1 MDIARHVFD
10 TYFSDV
16 TNPMV
21 RHHLDSYADL
31 LNKKI
36 PTFVQ
41 KLNPAV
47 DLDLGY
53 ERMVKVYVGG
63 KDGKEIR
70 YLPPTDPFGNAILPH
85 TCRLENKT
93 YALTIKV
100 AVDVEYIIDGETI
113 TKRFEDVTLGTI
125 PLMLKSNLCYLSNM
139 SSDQLYEAGEC
150 KFELGGYFIIT
161 GQEKVLLTQERLA
174 ENMFYASKRRKQGE
188 KQEEKTYYEK
198 EKKPELKKVKSE
210 EDYEYISAITSSS
223 EDGTKGPSSHF
234 LIIPGKNMKP
244 DDPQVIL
251 KTQDYGVFSTNRLAV
266 ITLPQFVQPVPLFS
280 IFYALGL
287 TNDQDIYDTIL
298 AGIPAKERT
307 LYDEIFI
314 ELLLSHEKFLKSE
327 LEKME
332 DKSEEP
338 NMAILT
344 KYVKTRTKAGV
355 YANLFNEMYPH
366 CALREGE
373 SSASFYRR
381 KAYLLGHQTRM
392 AMDVALGIKPKTDR
406 EHYKFKRLN
415 ASGDLCFQ
423 EFRRVYKELARNM
436 RTLLDSRIHYQQQT
450 FEGRKLTDLV
460 QYENINMFWYYIT
473 FANSFEKAF
482 KGKWGGA
489 DGVSQVLSRFSYLG
503 TIAHL
508 RRVNVDIDKS
518 TKIVEVRRIHGTNY
532 GMMCPIDN
540 PDGSNVGL
548 IKSMTLLSRLTTASP
563 SLEILKR
570 IEEFET
576 FLPLSSIHPSTWDP
590 RWTKVFLNSD
600 LVGVF
605 DGNSNSFHESML
617 KDRRTGKIDK
627 FVSLAWNRLENEYSI
642 FTDAG
647 RPCRPLYREGVTP
660 EQVKKLKKWEG
671 MLNNLLDYY
680 DAQEIDNVRV
690 NMEAFSEKR
699 PSEIHGLAIFSA
711 SGSVVPYSDHN
722 AATRNTFIC
731 QQSKQACSW
740 ANTAFNKR
748 FDTHAMWLNYAGR
761 PLCQTWTTNHVLG
774 KDGCMPYGETPI
786 VAIAIYSGYNQ
797 DDSIIVNHSAI
808 KRGLFEI
815 TYYHGYSATEE
826 PVVVGRKGPD
836 GSVSGL
842 IKSQFANPATDPRFR
857 ETVEKKPG
865 YDYSLLG
872 PDGIIQKGVE
882 INDKTILVGHL
893 VPKLNEGGQIV
904 AFSDKSLEPKR
915 GQHGYVDD
923 VYVYDTPDGMRA
935 VKIRIAES
943 RIPELGDKLGSRHGQ
958 KGTCGIVL
966 PEEDMPYSAEGLRPD
981 LIITVH
987 AIPSRMTIGQLVEGM
1002 ITKAGLKLGTYM
1014 DATPFSTQK
1023 RVQESADLMSKIGLH
1038 PYGEEILYNGQTG
1051 EMLQTS
1057 IFMGPTYYLRM
1068 KQMVEDKINYR
1079 DTGPRKQL
1087 THQPLEGRANDGGLK
1102 IGEMERDCLLSHG
1115 VAKFWNESMMER
1127 SDKAEML
1134 FQSDLGKFDAN
1145 PNYPYTRMEAPYS
1158 TRLLLN
1164 EIESMHISA
1173 HLTSS

>member
-21 RHHLDSYADL
+21 RHHLDSYSDF

-36 PTFVQ
+36 PTFIQ
-41 KLNPAV
+41 GLNPAV
-47 DLDLGY
+47 YLPLGD
-53 ERMVKVYVGG
+53 EREIKVYIGG
-63 KDGKEIR
+63 KDGKQIR

-93 YALTIKV
+93 YAITIKV
-100 AVDVEYIIDGETI
+100 DVDVEYTIDKEVI
-113 TKRFEDVTLGTI
+113 TKRFEDVTLATI
-125 PLMLKSNLCYLSNM
+125 PLMLKSPLCYLSNM
-139 SSDQLYEAGEC
+139 TSEELYEAGEC

-174 ENMFYASKRRKQGE
+174 ENMFYASKRKTTSEGPE
-188 KQEEKTYYEK
+188 AKTYYEK
-198 EKKPELKKVKSE
+198 EKGPQMEGVKRG
-210 EDYEYISAITSSS
+210 EDTEYISAITSSS

-234 LIIPGKNMKP
+234 LVIPGKNLKP
-244 DDPQVIL
+244 NDPQVIL
-251 KTQDYGVFSTNRLAV
+251 KTQNYDVFSTNRLPV

-298 AGIPAKERT
+298 AGIPSKERN
-307 LYDEIFI
+307 LYDELFM
-314 ELLLSHEKFLKSE
+314 ELLLSHEKFLASE
-327 LEKME
+327 VEKME

-344 KYVKTRTKAGV
+344 RYVKTRTKAGV
-355 YANLFNEMYPH
+355 YTNLFNEMYPH
-366 CALREGE
+366 CELHEGE

-381 KAYLLGHQTRM
+381 KAYLLGMQTRM

-423 EFRRVYKELARNM
+423 EFRRVYKELSRDM
-436 RTLLDSRIHYQQQT
+436 RTWLDSRIHYQQQT
-450 FEGRKLTDLV
+450 FEGRKLADLV
-460 QYENINMFWYYIT
+460 QYENINMAWYYLK
-473 FANSFEKAF
+473 FQNSFEKAF

-508 RRVNVDIDKS
+508 RRVNVDMDKS
-518 TKIVEVRRIHGTNY
+518 TKIVEIRRIHGTNY

-563 SLEILKR
+563 SSEILKQ

-576 FLPLSSIHPSTWDP
+576 FIPLSSIHPSTWDP

-600 LVGVF
+600 FVGVF
-605 DGNSNSFHESML
+605 TGGSNDFHKMMM
-617 KDRRTGKIDK
+617 KARRTGQIDK
-627 FVSLAWNRLENEYSI
+627 FVSFSWNRLENEYSI
-642 FTDAG
+642 STDAG
-647 RPCRPLYREGVTP
+647 RPCRPLYREGIQP
-660 EQVKKLKKWEG
+660 EQVKKTKKWKD
-671 MLNNLLDYY
+671 MISNLLDYY
-680 DAQEIDNVRV
+680 DAQEIDNTRV
-690 NMEAFSEKR
+690 SMEPYSPNR
-699 PSEIHGLAIFSA
+699 PSEIHGTTIFSA
-711 SGSVVPYSDHN
+711 SGSVVPFSDHN

-740 ANTAFNKR
+740 ANSAFNKR
-748 FDTHAMWLNYAGR
+748 FDTHAMWLNYASR

-774 KDGCMPYGETPI
+774 KDGCMPYGETAI
-786 VAIAIYSGYNQ
+786 VGVAIYLGYNQ
-797 DDSIIVNHSAI
+797 DDSVIVNQNAI

-815 TYYHGYSATEE
+815 TYYHGYNFEE
-826 PVVVGRKGPD
+826 EAVVPGRRDAD
-836 GSVSGL
+836 GSITGL
-842 IKSQFANPATDPRFR
+842 IKSEFANLATDPRFR
-857 ETVEKKPG
+857 EIVQREPG
-865 YDYSLLG
+865 YDYSMLG
-872 PDGIIQKGVE
+872 SDGVIQKGSK
-882 INDKTILVGHL
+882 INDKTILVGRA
-893 VPKLNEGGQIV
+893 VPKLNDNGQTIGY
-904 AFSDKSLEPKR
+904 SDNSLKPKR

-923 VYVYDTPDGMRA
+923 VYVYDTPEGLRA

-943 RIPELGDKLGSRHGQ
+943 RIPQLGDKLGSRHGQ

-966 PEEDMPYSAEGLRPD
+966 PEEDMPYTSTGLRPD
-981 LIITVH
+981 LIITPH
-987 AIPSRMTIGQLVEGM
+987 AIPSRMTIGQLVEG
-1002 ITKAGLKLGTYM
+1002 TVAKAGVTLGTQI
-1014 DATPFSTQK
+1014 DATAFSTQK
-1023 RVQESADLMSKIGLH
+1023 RIKESADLMVKLGFH

-1057 IFMGPTYYLRM
+1057 LFIGPVYYLRL

-1079 DTGPRKQL
+1079 DTGPRKLL

-1115 VAKFWNESMMER
+1115 IAKFWNESMMER
-1127 SDKAEML
+1127 SDKTEML
-1134 FQSDLGKFDAN
+1134 FQEDLGKFDAN
-1145 PNYPYTRMEAPYS
+1145 PNFPYTRMEAPYA
-1158 TRLLLN
+1158 TRLMLN

-1173 HLTSS
+1173 HLTSA

>member
-10 TYFSDV
+10 TYFSNV
-16 TNPMV
+16 TNPLV
-21 RHHLDSYADL
+21 RHHLDSYSDF

-36 PTFVQ
+36 PTFIQ
-41 KLNPAV
+41 GLNPAV
-47 DLDLGY
+47 NLDLGDN
-53 ERMVKVYVGG
+53 RMIKVFIGG
-63 KDGKEIR
+63 KDGKEIK

-93 YALTIKV
+93 YAITVKV
-100 AVDVEYIIDGETI
+100 AMDVEYTIEKEVI
-113 TKRFEDVTLGTI
+113 TKRFEDVTLATI
-125 PLMLKSNLCYLSNM
+125 PLMLKSPLCYLSNK
-139 SSDQLYEAGEC
+139 SSDELYEVGEC

-174 ENMFYASKRRKQGE
+174 ENMFYASKRARQSEGPE
-188 KQEEKTYYEK
+188 AKTFYEK
-198 EKKPELKKVKSE
+198 ESKPELKGVKLGE
-210 EDYEYISAITSSS
+210 EFEYISAITSSS

-234 LIIPGKNMKP
+234 LIIPGKNLKP
-244 DDPQVIL
+244 NDPNLIA
-251 KTQDYGVFSTNRLAV
+251 KTSNYDIFSTNRLSV
-266 ITLPQFVQPVPLFS
+266 ITLPQFVQSVPLFS

-287 TNDQDIYDTIL
+287 TNDRDIYDTIL
-298 AGIPAKERT
+298 AGIPEKERS
-307 LYDEIFI
+307 LYDELFM
-314 ELLLSHEKFLKSE
+314 ELLLSHEKYIASE
-327 LEKME
+327 LNKME
-332 DKSEEP
+332 DKTEEP

-355 YANLFNEMYPH
+355 YTNLFNEMYPH
-366 CALREGE
+366 CELREGE

-381 KAYLLGHQTRM
+381 KAYLLGMQTRM
-392 AMDVALGIKPKTDR
+392 AMDVALELKKKTDR

-423 EFRRVYKELARNM
+423 EFRRTYKEIARSM
-436 RTLLDSRIHYQQQT
+436 KTMLDSRVHYQQQT
-450 FEGRKLTDLV
+450 FEGTKLTDLV
-460 QYENINMFWYYIT
+460 QYENINSYWYHYNFI
-473 FANSFEKAF
+473 NSFEKAF

-508 RRVNVDIDKS
+508 RRVNVDMDKG
-518 TKIVEVRRIHGTNY
+518 TKIVEIRRIHGTNY

-540 PDGSNVGL
+540 PDGQNVGL
-548 IKSMTLLSRLTTASP
+548 IKSMTLLSRITTASP
-563 SLEILKR
+563 SSEMLKR
-570 IEEFET
+570 VEEFES
-576 FLPLSSIHPSTWDP
+576 FIPLSLIHPSIWDP

-605 DGNSNSFHESML
+605 DGNSETFHSDIL
-617 KDRRTGKIDK
+617 KARRTGEIDK

-647 RPCRPLYREGVTP
+647 RPCRPLYREGV
-660 EQVKKLKKWEG
+660 EGEEVKKIKKWND
-671 MLNNLLDYY
+671 MSNKVLDYY

-690 NMEAFSEKR
+690 SMEPFSKTR
-699 PSEIHGLAIFSA
+699 PSEIHGTAIFSA

-748 FDTHAMWLNYAGR
+748 FDINSMWLNYASR
-761 PLCQTWTTNHVLG
+761 PLCQTWTTNNVLG
-774 KDGCMPYGETPI
+774 KDGCMPYGETAMVA
-786 VAIAIYSGYNQ
+786 VAIYLGYNQ
-797 DDSIIVNHSAI
+797 DDSLIVNHSAI

-815 TYYHGYSATEE
+815 TYYHSYDSIEE
-826 PVVVGRKGPD
+826 AVVPGRKGVD
-836 GSVSGL
+836 GSMVGL
-842 IKSQFANPATDPRFR
+842 IKSEFANVATDPRFR
-857 ETVEKKPG
+857 ETVARKQG

-882 INDKTILVGHL
+882 IHENTILVGRV
-893 VPKLNEGGQIV
+893 VPKLDDNGQIIGY
-904 AFSDKSLEPKR
+904 SDKSEEPKR
-915 GQHGYVDD
+915 GQHGVIDD
-923 VYVYDTPDGMRA
+923 VYVYDLPDGLRA
-935 VKIRIAES
+935 VKIRIAEN
-943 RIPELGDKLGSRHGQ
+943 RIPQLGDKLGSRHGQ
-958 KGTCGIVL
+958 KGTCGIVV
-966 PEEDMPYSAEGLRPD
+966 PEEDMPFSSSGLRPD
-981 LIITVH
+981 LIITPH

-1002 ITKAGLKLGTYM
+1002 IAKAGTTLGTQM

-1023 RVQESADLMSKIGLH
+1023 RVQESAELLTKLGFH
-1038 PYGEEILYNGQTG
+1038 PYGDEILYNGQTG

-1057 IFMGPTYYLRM
+1057 IFIGPVYYLRL

-1087 THQPLEGRANDGGLK
+1087 TRQPLEGRANDGGLK

-1127 SDKAEML
+1127 SDKTEML
-1134 FQSDLGKFDAN
+1134 FQEELGKFDAN
-1145 PNYPYTRMEAPYS
+1145 PNFPYTKTEAPYA
-1158 TRLLLN
+1158 TRLMLN

-1173 HLTSS
+1173 YLTSA

>member
-16 TNPMV
+16 TNPLV

-36 PTFVQ
+36 PTFIQ

-47 DLDLGY
+47 LLPLGDG
-53 ERMVKVYVGG
+53 RAIRVFIGG
-63 KDGKEIR
+63 KSGTDIK

-85 TCRLENKT
+85 ICRLENKT
-93 YALTIKV
+93 YALTVKV
-100 AVDVEYIIDGETI
+100 AIEVEYTIDTDVS
-113 TKRFEDVTLGTI
+113 TKKFEDITLGVI
-125 PLMLKSNLCYLSNM
+125 PLMVKSSLCYLSTM
-139 SSDQLYEAGEC
+139 TSEELYDAGEC

-161 GQEKVLLTQERLA
+161 GQEKVLLSQERLA
-174 ENMFYASKRRKQGE
+174 ENMFYASKRVKQSDGPE
-188 KQEEKTYYEK
+188 AKTFYEK
-198 EKKPELKKVKSE
+198 EGAPKLDGVKKGEN
-210 EDYEYISAITSSS
+210 DEYISAITSSS

-234 LIIPGKNMKP
+234 LIIPGKNFKP
-244 DDPQVIL
+244 TDPQLIL
-251 KTQDYGVFSTNRLAV
+251 KTQNYDVFSTSRLAV
-266 ITLPQFVQPVPLFS
+266 ITLPQFVQSVPLFS
-280 IFYALGL
+280 IFYSLGL

-298 AGIPAKERT
+298 AGIPDNERN
-307 LYDEIFI
+307 LYDELFM
-314 ELLLSHEKFLKSE
+314 ELLLSHEKYLARE
-327 LEKME
+327 LQAMD

-355 YANLFNEMYPH
+355 YMNLFNELFPH
-366 CALREGE
+366 CGLREGE

-381 KAYLLGHQTRM
+381 KAYLLGLQTRM
-392 AMDVALGIKPKTDR
+392 AMEVALGIKPKTDR
-406 EHYKFKRLN
+406 EHYRFKRLN

-436 RTLLDSRIHYQQQT
+436 KTWLDSRIHYQQQT
-450 FEGRKLTDLV
+450 FEGRKLMDLV
-460 QYENINMFWYYIT
+460 QYENVSSAWQYST

-489 DGVSQVLSRFSYLG
+489 DGVSQVLSRFSYIG

-508 RRVNVDIDKS
+508 RRVNVDMDKS

-540 PDGSNVGL
+540 PDGQNVGL
-548 IKSMTLLSRLTTASP
+548 IKSMTLLSQITTASP
-563 SLEILKR
+563 SGDILKR
-570 IEEFET
+570 IEAFQP
-576 FLPLSSIHPSTWDP
+576 FIPLALIHPSTWDP

-605 DGNSNSFHESML
+605 TGNSEAFHSTMMKE
-617 KDRRTGKIDK
+617 RRTGAIDK
-627 FVSLAWNRLENEYSI
+627 FVSLSWNRLENEYTIS
-642 FTDAG
+642 TDSG
-647 RPCRPLYREGVTP
+647 RACRPLYREGVKG
-660 EQVKKLKKWEG
+660 EQVKGIKKWAS
-671 MLNNLLDYY
+671 LVTNVLDYC
-680 DAQEIDNVRV
+680 DGQEIESIRV
-690 NMEAFSEKR
+690 SMEPFSPAY

-748 FDTHAMWLNYAGR
+748 FDTHAMWLNYASR

-774 KDGCMPYGETPI
+774 KDGCMPYGETAI
-786 VAIAIYSGYNQ
+786 VAVAIYSGYNQ
-797 DDSIIVNHSAI
+797 DDSIVVNHSAI

-815 TYYHGYSATEE
+815 TYYHGYTYSED
-826 PVVVGRKGPD
+826 VVIPGQRGPD
-836 GSVSGL
+836 GSISGL
-842 IKSQFANPATDPRFR
+842 VKSEFANVATDPRFR
-857 ETVEKKPG
+857 ETVERTPG
-865 YDYSLLG
+865 YDYDLLG
-872 PDGIIQKGVE
+872 PDGVIRKGVE
-882 INDKTILVGHL
+882 ITETTILVGRV
-893 VPKLNEGGQIV
+893 VPKLSEFGQVIGYTE
-904 AFSDKSLEPKR
+904 SSLKPKR

-923 VYVYDTPDGMRA
+923 VYVYDMPDGLRA
-935 VKIRIAES
+935 VKIRISEN
-943 RIPELGDKLGSRHGQ
+943 RIPQLGDKLGSRHGQ

-966 PEEDMPYSAEGLRPD
+966 PEEDMPYSADGLRPD

-987 AIPSRMTIGQLVEGM
+987 GFPSRMTIGQLVESM
-1002 ITKAGLKLGTYM
+1002 IAKAGVKLGTQM

-1023 RVQESADLMSKIGLH
+1023 RVQESSNLLSSIGLH
-1038 PYGEEILYNGQTG
+1038 PHGHEILYNGQTG
-1051 EMLQTS
+1051 EMMQTE
-1057 IFMGPTYYLRM
+1057 IFMGPTYYLRL

-1127 SDKAEML
+1127 SDKTEML
-1134 FQSDLGKFDAN
+1134 FQEDLGKFDAN
-1145 PNYPYTRMEAPYS
+1145 PNYPYTRMDAPYA
-1158 TRLLLN
+1158 TRLMLN

-1173 HLTSS
+1173 HLTSA

>member
-36 PTFVQ
+36 PTFIQ
-41 KLNPAV
+41 GLNPAI
-47 DLDLGY
+47 LLPLGDDR
-53 ERMVKVYVGG
+53 EIRVFIGG
-63 KDGKEIR
+63 KRGTEIK
-70 YLPPTDPFGNAILPH
+70 YLPPADPFGNAILPH

-100 AVDVEYIIDGETI
+100 AVDVEYTVDKEVI
-113 TKRFEDVTLGTI
+113 TKKFEDVTLGVI
-125 PLMLKSNLCYLSNM
+125 PLMVKSSLCYLSNM
-139 SSDQLYEAGEC
+139 TTDELYAAGEC

-174 ENMFYASKRRKQGE
+174 ENMFYASKRSAQTTKAE
-188 KQEEKTYYEK
+188 PKTFYEK
-198 EKKPELKKVKSE
+198 EKAPGLKKVPSD
-210 EDYEYISAITSSS
+210 EDHEYISAITSSS

-234 LIIPGKNMKP
+234 LIIPAKNLKTN
-244 DDPQVIL
+244 DPQLIL
-251 KTQDYGVFSTNRLAV
+251 KTQNYDVFSTNRLAV

-287 TNDQDIYDTIL
+287 TNDQDIYDTFL
-298 AGIPAKERT
+298 AGIPSNERN

-314 ELLLSHEKFLKSE
+314 ELLLSHEKYLASE
-327 LEKME
+327 LEKMD

-355 YANLFNEMYPH
+355 YTNLFNEMYPH
-366 CALREGE
+366 CELREGE

-381 KAYLLGHQTRM
+381 KAYLLGMQTRM
-392 AMDVALGIKPKTDR
+392 AIDVALGIKAKTDR
-406 EHYKFKRLN
+406 EHYKFKRLS

-436 RTLLDSRIHYQQQT
+436 RTTLDSKIHYQQQT
-450 FEGRKLTDLV
+450 FEGRKLVDLV
-460 QYENINMFWYYIT
+460 QYENINMFWYYLT
-473 FANSFEKAF
+473 VANSFEKAF

-489 DGVSQVLSRFSYLG
+489 DGVSQVLSRFSYIG

-508 RRVNVDIDKS
+508 RRINVDMDKT
-518 TKIVEVRRIHGTNY
+518 TKIVEVRRIHGSGY

-540 PDGSNVGL
+540 PDGSNIGL

-563 SLEILKR
+563 SSEIVKR
-570 IEEFET
+570 IEAFDS
-576 FLPLSSIHPSTWDP
+576 FIPLSSIHPSIWDP

-605 DGNSNSFHESML
+605 DGSTETFHTTML
-617 KDRRTGKIDK
+617 KARRAGQLDK
-627 FVSLAWNRLENEYSI
+627 FVSLGWNCLDNEYTI

-647 RPCRPLYREGVTP
+647 RTCRPLYREGTRGD
-660 EQVKKLKKWEG
+660 QVKKTKKWND
-671 MLNNLLDYY
+671 MTTSLLDYY
-680 DAQEIDNVRV
+680 DSQELDTVRV
-690 NMEAFSEKR
+690 NMEPFYPTR
-699 PSEIHGLAIFSA
+699 PSEIHGSAIFSA

-748 FDTHAMWLNYAGR
+748 FDTHAMWLNYANR
-761 PLCQTWTTNHVLG
+761 ALCQTWTMNHVLG
-774 KDGCMPYGETPI
+774 KDGCMPYGETAI
-786 VAIAIYSGYNQ
+786 VAVATYLGYNQ
-797 DDSIIVNHSAI
+797 DDSLIVNHSAI
-808 KRGLFEI
+808 KRGLLEI
-815 TYYHGYSATEE
+815 TYYHGYAYSEE
-826 PVVVGRKGPD
+826 SVVQGQRGAD
-836 GSVSGL
+836 GSMSGM
-842 IKSQFANPATDPRFR
+842 IKSEFANLATDSRFR
-857 ETVEKKPG
+857 ETVERNPG

-872 PDGIIQKGVE
+872 ADGVIQKGVE
-882 INDKTILVGHL
+882 INDKTVLVGRV
-893 VPKLNEGGQIV
+893 VPKINEFGQVIGY
-904 AFSDKSLEPKR
+904 SDSSLQPKR

-923 VYVYDTPDGMRA
+923 VYVYDTPEGLRS
-935 VKIRIAES
+935 VKIRISEN
-943 RIPELGDKLGSRHGQ
+943 RIPQLGDKLGSRHGQ
-958 KGTCGIVL
+958 KGTCGMVV
-966 PEEDMPYSAEGLRPD
+966 PEEDMPYSASGLRPD
-981 LIITVH
+981 LIITPH

-1002 ITKAGLKLGTYM
+1002 ISKAGVTLGTQM
-1014 DATPFSTQK
+1014 DATAFSTQK
-1023 RVQESADLMSKIGLH
+1023 RVQESADLLMKVGFH

-1057 IFMGPTYYLRM
+1057 IFIGPVYYLRL

-1127 SDKAEML
+1127 SDKTEML
-1134 FQSDLGKFDAN
+1134 FQEDLGKFDAN
-1145 PNYPYTRMEAPYS
+1145 PNFPYTRMDAPYA
-1158 TRLLLN
+1158 TRLMLN

>member
-21 RHHLDSYADL
+21 RHHLDSYSDF

-36 PTFVQ
+36 PTFIQ
-41 KLNPAV
+41 GLNPAV
-47 DLDLGY
+47 YLPLGDDR
-53 ERMVKVYVGG
+53 EIKVYIGG
-63 KDGKEIR
+63 KSGTEIK

-93 YALTIKV
+93 YSITIKV
-100 AVDVEYIIDGETI
+100 NVDVEYTIEKEVI
-113 TKRFEDVTLGTI
+113 TKRFDDVTLAVI
-125 PLMLKSNLCYLSNM
+125 PLMLKSPLCYLSNM
-139 SSDQLYEAGEC
+139 TSEELYEAGEC

-161 GQEKVLLTQERLA
+161 GQEKILLTQEKLA
-174 ENMFYASKRRKQGE
+174 ENMFYASKRKIQSEGPE
-188 KQEEKTYYEK
+188 AKTYYEK
-198 EKKPELKKVKSE
+198 EKGPEMKGVKRG
-210 EDYEYISAITSSS
+210 EDTEYISAISSSS

-234 LIIPGKNMKP
+234 LVIPGSNLKP
-244 DDPQVIL
+244 NDYQLIL
-251 KTQDYGVFSTNRLAV
+251 KTQNYDTFSTNRLPV
-266 ITLPQFVQPVPLFS
+266 ITLPQFVQPIPLFS

-298 AGIPAKERT
+298 AGIPAKERN
-307 LYDEIFI
+307 LYDELFM
-314 ELLLSHEKFLKSE
+314 ELLLSHEKFLASE
-327 LEKME
+327 VEKMD
-332 DKSEEP
+332 DKTEEP

-355 YANLFNEMYPH
+355 YTNLFNEMYPH

-381 KAYLLGHQTRM
+381 KAYLLGMQTRM

-423 EFRRVYKELARNM
+423 EFRRVYKELARSM
-436 RTLLDSRIHYQQQT
+436 RTNLDSKIHYQQQT
-450 FEGRKLTDLV
+450 FEGRKLADLI
-460 QYENINMFWYYIT
+460 QYENINMFWYYLN
-473 FANSFEKAF
+473 FQNSFEKAF

-508 RRVNVDIDKS
+508 RRVNVDMDKS
-518 TKIVEVRRIHGTNY
+518 TKIVEIRRIHGTNY

-563 SLEILKR
+563 TSEMLKR
-570 IEEFET
+570 IEGFST
-576 FLPLSSIHPSTWDP
+576 FIPLSSIHPSTWDP

-605 DGNSNSFHESML
+605 TGGSNDFHTMMM
-617 KDRRTGKIDK
+617 KARRTGQIDK
-627 FVSLAWNRLENEYSI
+627 FISLSWNCLENEYSI

-647 RPCRPLYREGVTP
+647 RPCRPLYREGVQP
-660 EQVKKLKKWEG
+660 DQVKKTKKWND

-680 DAQEIDNVRV
+680 DAQEIDNTRV
-690 NMEAFSEKR
+690 SMEPYSAAR
-699 PSEIHGLAIFSA
+699 PSEIHGTAIFSA

-748 FDTHAMWLNYAGR
+748 FDTHSMWLNYASR

-774 KDGCMPYGETPI
+774 KDGCMPYGETAI
-786 VAIAIYSGYNQ
+786 VGVAIYLGYNQ
-797 DDSIIVNHSAI
+797 DDSVIVNHSAI

-815 TYYHGYSATEE
+815 TYYHGYDFTEE
-826 PVVVGRKGPD
+826 AAVPGRRGPD
-836 GSVSGL
+836 GSITGL
-842 IKSQFANPATDPRFR
+842 IKSEFANLATDPRFR
-857 ETVEKKPG
+857 EIVQRDPG
-865 YDYSLLG
+865 YDYSMLG
-872 PDGIIQKGVE
+872 SDGVIQKGVE
-882 INDKTILVGHL
+882 INDKTILVGRA
-893 VPKLNEGGQIV
+893 VPKLNDVGQVIGY
-904 AFSDKSLEPKR
+904 SDSSLKPKR
-915 GQHGYVDD
+915 GQHGYIDD
-923 VYVYDTPDGMRA
+923 VYVYDTPDGLRA
-935 VKIRIAES
+935 VKIRVAES
-943 RIPELGDKLGSRHGQ
+943 RIPQLGDKLGSRHGQ
-958 KGTCGIVL
+958 KGTCGIVI
-966 PEEDMPYSAEGLRPD
+966 PEEDMPYSASGLRPD
-981 LIITVH
+981 LIITPH

-1002 ITKAGLKLGTYM
+1002 IAKAGVNLGTQM

-1023 RVQESADLMSKIGLH
+1023 RIKESADLMVKLGFH

-1057 IFMGPTYYLRM
+1057 LFIGPVYYLRL

-1079 DTGPRKQL
+1079 DTGPRKLL

-1115 VAKFWNESMMER
+1115 LAKFWNESMMER
-1127 SDKAEML
+1127 SDKTEML
-1134 FQSDLGKFDAN
+1134 FQEELGKYDAN
-1145 PNYPYTRMEAPYS
+1145 PNFPYTRVEAPYA
-1158 TRLLLN
+1158 TRLMLN

-1173 HLTSS
+1173 HLTAM